1 MQNEKADDRHHRI
14 KNEDRCRR
22 NDSRGGCGLSAA
34 AGPLLPTQPPPI
46 AGRPSGGDRFI
57 RLNPTESDRSIFQSQ
72 SKDMN
77 LTANGKPGS
86 CRGTG
91 ESRLE
96 AGEGERN
103 QGKSNQIKPLFS
115 DVHAGEPPALREK

>member
-1 MQNEKADDRHHRI
+1 MTTDGWVDRLQACLKDFLGWTAFVQPGVGVWGAMNEKGGI
-14 KNEDRCRR
+14 KNEDRRRR
-22 NDSRGGCGLSAA
+22 NDSRGGCRLSAA

-77 LTANGKPGS
+77 LTPNGKTGLVPGNGGNELGS
-86 CRGTG
+86 G
-91 ESRLE
+91 
-96 AGEGERN
+96 
-103 QGKSNQIKPLFS
+103 
-115 DVHAGEPPALREK
+115 